1 MGIHGLGLPM
11 ILATVAL
18 AFGLAVTVIGRQ
30 LRGRPPRV
38 GRLALVAAAWAVL
51 YLGALVAV
59 SLASEERV
67 LAWGSDR
74 KFCGFYLDCHMQI
87 AVTGVEVLDALGG
100 VRADGRFHVVTLR
113 IGSDARAVP
122 MRLRN
127 PRLTVTDET
136 GGRYPRSARGEAALA
151 ATRGPLAALT
161 DEVGPGRS
169 YTAAVVF
176 DLPPDACDPRLAVTE
191 GWWADRLVEFLLIG
205 DEDSFLHARTT
216 LRLTT

>member
-1 MGIHGLGLPM
+1 METPGFGILM
-11 ILATVAL
+11 ILVTVML
-18 AFGLAVTVIGRQ
+18 AFGLGVAVIARL
-30 LRGRPPRV
+30 LRGQAPRV
-38 GRLALVAAAWAVL
+38 GRLAVLAGAWALLYVAAL
-51 YLGALVAV
+51 LAV
-59 SLASEERV
+59 SLGSDERV
-67 LAWGSDR
+67 LGWDADK
-74 KFCGFYLDCHMQI
+74 KFCGFYLDCHTQI
-87 AVTGVEVLDALGG
+87 AVTGVEVLDSLGS

-122 MRLRN
+122 MRLHN

-136 GGRYPRSARGEAALA
+136 GRRYPRSDRGEAALA

-161 DEVGPGRS
+161 DDVGPGRS
-169 YTAAVVF
+169 YAAAVVF

-216 LRLTT
+216 IRLAS

>member
-1 MGIHGLGLPM
+1 METPGFGILM

-18 AFGLAVTVIGRQ
+18 AFGIGVAVIARL
-30 LRGRPPRV
+30 LRGQTPSV
-38 GRLALVAAAWAVL
+38 GRLAVLAGAWAVL
-51 YLGALVAV
+51 YLAALLAV
-59 SLASEERV
+59 SLGSREQV
-67 LAWGSDR
+67 LGWGADK
-74 KFCGFYLDCHMQI
+74 KFCGFYLDCHAQI
-87 AVTGVEVLDALGG
+87 AVTGVEVLDTLGG

-113 IGSDARAVP
+113 IGSDARAVA
-122 MRLRN
+122 MRLHN

-151 ATRGPLAALT
+151 ATRGPLPALT

-205 DEDSFLHARTT
+205 DEDSFLHARTSF
-216 LRLTT
+216 RLAT